1 MSYEEAIQFSR
12 GKSILCSSQGCI
24 ISTYLIAAYRV
35 FVSEKKLYIA
45 PSRVLGMCII
55 FRDGIMFCMA
65 FNGDTMSFKLS
76 TITVFN
82 ELSVSLKLYYLM
94 SRCNVLRWVL
104 KLTRETC

>member
-35 FVSEKKLYIA
+35 FVSEKNGFIA

-55 FRDGIMFCMA
+55 FRDGIMFYMA
-65 FNGDTMSFKLS
+65 CHSNCQQLLCSMSYP
-76 TITVFN
+76 
-82 ELSVSLKLYYLM
+82 LSVSLKLYYLM
-94 SRCNVLRWVL
+94 SRWMYYDGY
-104 KLTRETC
+104 